1 VPAKPKKL
9 TSPLMEAAQ
18 AFEDELV
25 SYAHLSES
33 FARAPLDS
41 ARHLE
46 RASDILGQIAASE
59 HRLGECGRRLADAVT
74 GARDDQERLA
84 QRTIERVPT
93 LKKRTAELAGLIKQL
108 QELGAEAAGLN
119 DTAAEL
125 SGKPTQGGPASDADP
140 KARARQLSE
149 AIHGLSRRAQE
160 VASAA
165 RENDFEDI
173 ARQAHALHQQLL
185 AAHRKL
191 HLATT
196 A

>member
-1 VPAKPKKL
+1 VPGKPKRL
-9 TSPLMEAAQ
+9 PSPLLEAAQ
-18 AFEDELV
+18 AFEDELI
-25 SYAHLSES
+25 SYAHLSDS

-74 GARDDQERLA
+74 GARDDQEKLA
-84 QRTIERVPT
+84 QRTIERVPL
-93 LKKRTAELAGLIKQL
+93 LKKRTADLAGLLKQL
-108 QELGAEAAGLN
+108 QELGGQAMGLN

-125 SGKPTQGGPASDADP
+125 SDKPTEVGAGSDTDR

-149 AIHGLSRRAQE
+149 AIHGLSRQAQE
-160 VASAA
+160 VATSAK
-165 RENDFEDI
+165 ENDFEDI

-191 HLATT
+191 HLAATT
-196 A
+196 